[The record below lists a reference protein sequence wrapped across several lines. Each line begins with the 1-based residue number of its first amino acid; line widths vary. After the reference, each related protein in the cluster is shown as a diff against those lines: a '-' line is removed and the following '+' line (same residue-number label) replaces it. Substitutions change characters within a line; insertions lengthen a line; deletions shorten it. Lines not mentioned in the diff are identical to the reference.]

1 MKGLGGSFG
10 GSTIKTIQPPLS
22 RSTGSGIRHVRKRRR
37 STGSYS
43 HTACQLPHTHTE
55 TKIIALGTVTT
66 LIVGYTFVRFLL
78 LPFAVWVQQRSVD
91 SLGRLQ
97 DTLEND
103 PHPRNRLFLLPNR
116 VENVELWVAPTNIKM
131 MKEYDTLMEQELRQH
146 MLQQC
151 LPSEKVHCRRSG
163 PQSTEMANTERI
175 AILRPPG
182 RLGRIM
188 EDYVTSYIL
197 DKSSTDEDDSKI
209 TIIAQPNH
217 EATTTG
223 TIDHD
228 WTSYTKMI
236 RPVVMPILLEVFDLV
251 IQTTT
256 NTAATIDE
264 DPHSLMDSITIPDI
278 ITTLRIL
285 VQYHCYVGQLATVSS
300 SQAHLPTLTVS
311 LHQLMTYPQEVNDA
325 LMEFLTLDHH
335 HHSKLNPQQT
345 ARMELYATTI
355 FQLYDT
361 ATVLLQQL
369 VTKHD
374 ASMTTTTPDE
384 PAPSFYDLIQSAI
397 REELN
402 HGYCNGDL
410 QTSSTI
416 SASSSSSSSSASK
429 LTLHRFQFDDTLTST
444 TDGRVVT
451 RMTSSRSTEMIRSML
466 VENSLIQICHV
477 SPQTRFCHL

>member
-1 MKGLGGSFG
+1 MKGIGGGMG

-22 RSTGSGIRHVRKRRR
+22 RSSGARHVRKRRR
-37 STGSYS
+37 HSSS
-43 HTACQLPHTHTE
+43 HTPCQLSHPE
-55 TKIIALGTVTT
+55 TKIIALGTVVT

-78 LPFAVWVQQRSVD
+78 LPFALWVQQRSVD
-91 SLGRLQ
+91 SMGGLQ

-103 PHPRNRLFLLPNR
+103 PRNRLFQLPNR

-131 MKEYDTLMEQELRQH
+131 MRDYDTLMEQELRQH

-151 LPSEKVHCRRSG
+151 LPSEKIQCRRSG
-163 PQSTEMANTERI
+163 PQSTETSTMERI

-188 EDYVTSYIL
+188 EDYLTNYIL
-197 DKSSTDEDDSKI
+197 EKSSTDEDDSKM

-217 EATTTG
+217 EITT

-256 NTAATIDE
+256 NTATIIDD
-264 DPHSLMDSITIPDI
+264 DPHSLVDFITIPDI

-285 VQYHCYVGQLATVSS
+285 LQYHCYVGQLATASS
-300 SQAHLPTLTVS
+300 SHLHLPTLTVS

-335 HHSKLNPQQT
+335 HHSKLDHQQT

-361 ATVLLQQL
+361 ATLLLQQL
-369 VTKHD
+369 VTKYD
-374 ASMTTTTPDE
+374 TFRTTATTTTTTTNE
-384 PAPSFYDLIQSAI
+384 PAPSFYDLIKSAI

-416 SASSSSSSSSASK
+416 SASSFASK
-429 LTLHRFQFDDTLTST
+429 PTLHRFQFDDTLTST
-444 TDGRVVT
+444 TDGRIVT

-466 VENSLIQICHV
+466 VENSLVQICQQ